1 LLKLKIFRKTS
12 IFINKGNSILT
23 DYLSEAY
30 VLLNVNYKKQ
40 SSVIDQIKQLSTVK
54 AVKSVYGIYD
64 LLIIFES
71 DNLHQVKSEIDERLP
86 LIDGVENMTTLI
98 SVS

>member
-1 LLKLKIFRKTS
+1 M
-12 IFINKGNSILT
+12 
-23 DYLSEAY
+23 SEAY

-64 LLIIFES
+64 LVIIFES
-71 DNLHQVKSEIDERLP
+71 DNLQQVKSEIDEKLP
-86 LIDGVENMTTLI
+86 LIDGVDNMTTLI

>member
-1 LLKLKIFRKTS
+1 M
-12 IFINKGNSILT
+12 
-23 DYLSEAY
+23 SEAY

-40 SSVIDQIKQLSTVK
+40 SNVIDQIKLLSTVR

-64 LLIIFES
+64 LVIIFES
-71 DNLHQVKSEIDERLP
+71 DNLQQVKSEIDEKLP
-86 LIDGVENMTTLI
+86 LIEGIENMTTLI

>member
-1 LLKLKIFRKTS
+1 KYFVRHQSLLIKAIAYLQI
-12 IFINKGNSILT
+12 I
-23 DYLSEAY
+23 LSEAY

-71 DNLHQVKSEIDERLP
+71 DNLQQVKGEIDEKLP

>member
-1 LLKLKIFRKTS
+1 M
-12 IFINKGNSILT
+12 
-23 DYLSEAY
+23 SEAY

-40 SSVIDQIKQLSTVK
+40 ASVIDTVRQLSTVK

-71 DNLHQVKSEIDERLP
+71 DDLQQVKSEIDESLHR
-86 LIDGVENMTTLI
+86 IDGIENLTTLI

>member
-1 LLKLKIFRKTS
+1 
-12 IFINKGNSILT
+12 
-23 DYLSEAY
+23 

-40 SSVIDQIKQLSTVK
+40 SNVIDKLKELSTVK

-64 LLIIFES
+64 LVVIFES
-71 DNLHQVKSEIDERLP
+71 DNLQQVKSEIDERLP
-86 LIDGVENMTTLI
+86 LIDGVENMTALI

>member
-1 LLKLKIFRKTS
+1 M
-12 IFINKGNSILT
+12 
-23 DYLSEAY
+23 
-30 VLLNVNYKKQ
+30 NVNYKKQ

-64 LLIIFES
+64 LVIIFES
-71 DNLHQVKSEIDERLP
+71 DNLQQVKSEIDEKLP
-86 LIDGVENMTTLI
+86 LIDGVDNMTTLI

>member
-1 LLKLKIFRKTS
+1 M
-12 IFINKGNSILT
+12 
-23 DYLSEAY
+23 SEAY

-40 SSVIDQIKQLSTVK
+40 SNVIDQIKQLSTVK

-64 LLIIFES
+64 LVIIFES
-71 DNLHQVKSEIDERLP
+71 DNLQQVKSEIDEKLP
-86 LIDGVENMTTLI
+86 LIEGIENMTTLI

>member
-1 LLKLKIFRKTS
+1 M
-12 IFINKGNSILT
+12 
-23 DYLSEAY
+23 SEAY

-40 SSVIDQIKQLSTVK
+40 SAVIDQIKQISTVK

-64 LLIIFES
+64 LVIIFES
-71 DNLHQVKSEIDERLP
+71 DNLQQVKSEIDEKLP
-86 LIDGVENMTTLI
+86 LVDGIENMTTLI

>member
-1 LLKLKIFRKTS
+1 M
-12 IFINKGNSILT
+12 
-23 DYLSEAY
+23 SEAY

-40 SSVIDQIKQLSTVK
+40 SSIIDEVKQLSTVRE
-54 AVKSVYGIYD
+54 VKSVYGIYD

-71 DNLHQVKSEIDERLP
+71 DNLQIIKSEIDENLHK
-86 LIDGVENMTTLI
+86 IDGIENLTTLI

>member
-1 LLKLKIFRKTS
+1 M
-12 IFINKGNSILT
+12 
-23 DYLSEAY
+23 SEAY

-40 SSVIDQIKQLSTVK
+40 SDVIDQIKQLSTVK

-64 LLIIFES
+64 LVIIFES
-71 DNLHQVKSEIDERLP
+71 DNLQQVKSEIDEKLP
-86 LIDGVENMTTLI
+86 LVDGIENMTTLI

>member
-1 LLKLKIFRKTS
+1 M
-12 IFINKGNSILT
+12 
-23 DYLSEAY
+23 SEAY

-40 SSVIDQIKQLSTVK
+40 SSVIDQIKLLSTVK

-64 LLIIFES
+64 LVVILES
-71 DNLHQVKSEIDERLP
+71 DNLQQVKSEIDEKLP
-86 LIDGVENMTTLI
+86 LIDGIENTTTLI

>member
-1 LLKLKIFRKTS
+1 
-12 IFINKGNSILT
+12 
-23 DYLSEAY
+23 
-30 VLLNVNYKKQ
+30 LNVNYKKQ

-64 LLIIFES
+64 LVIIFES
-71 DNLHQVKSEIDERLP
+71 DNLQQVKSEIDEKLP
-86 LIDGVENMTTLI
+86 LIDGVDNMTTLI

>member
-1 LLKLKIFRKTS
+1 
-12 IFINKGNSILT
+12 
-23 DYLSEAY
+23 LSEAY

-64 LLIIFES
+64 LVIIFES
-71 DNLHQVKSEIDERLP
+71 DNLQQVKSEIDEKLP
-86 LIDGVENMTTLI
+86 LVDGIENMTTLI

>member
-1 LLKLKIFRKTS
+1 M
-12 IFINKGNSILT
+12 
-23 DYLSEAY
+23 SEAY

-71 DNLHQVKSEIDERLP
+71 DDLHQVKSEIDEKLP
-86 LIDGVENMTTLI
+86 LIDGVDNMTTLI

>member
-1 LLKLKIFRKTS
+1 M
-12 IFINKGNSILT
+12 
-23 DYLSEAY
+23 SEAY

-40 SSVIDQIKQLSTVK
+40 SNVIDQIKLLSTVK

-64 LLIIFES
+64 LVIIFES
-71 DNLHQVKSEIDERLP
+71 DNLQQVKSEIDEKLP
-86 LIDGVENMTTLI
+86 LIEGIENMTTLI

>member
-1 LLKLKIFRKTS
+1 
-12 IFINKGNSILT
+12 
-23 DYLSEAY
+23 LSEAY

-64 LLIIFES
+64 LLVIFES
-71 DNLHQVKSEIDERLP
+71 DNLQQVKSEIDEKLP
-86 LIDGVENMTTLI
+86 LIDGVDNMTTLI
-98 SVS
+98 SVT

>member
-1 LLKLKIFRKTS
+1 VQRYRFYLKLFQEPIALFQ
-12 IFINKGNSILT
+12 II
-23 DYLSEAY
+23 LSEAY

-40 SSVIDQIKQLSTVK
+40 SAVIDQINQISTVK

-64 LLIIFES
+64 LVIIFES
-71 DNLHQVKSEIDERLP
+71 DNLQQVKSEIDEKFP
-86 LIDGVENMTTLI
+86 LVDGIENMTTLI